1 MKFFKDL
8 FDLPEY
14 STLLFE
20 DVVESVEIVNLGYFK
35 SAYNFKNGGMIQN
48 INERTTKYTI
58 ACSLLRCYVQ
68 QYVNILNLKFK
79 NRSNIFLTG
88 GIAKNIPTI
97 KRLFEYYLNESV
109 TVEDND
115 TLKGLYKYS
124 KYDDTRFWFNR

>member
-1 MKFFKDL
+1 
-8 FDLPEY
+8 
-14 STLLFE
+14 
-20 DVVESVEIVNLGYFK
+20 
-35 SAYNFKNGGMIQN
+35 MIQN